1 MRVVFAPD
9 SLKGTATATDAARA
23 LAKGWGSVRPH
34 DEIVLAPMAD
44 GGDGTV
50 DAVAAALPEAELRHT
65 RVTGPA
71 SAADERDVDARW
83 LLLPP
88 VHDGSRTALIELA
101 ESSGLLLL
109 DKLAPLTAH
118 TLGFGQVIA
127 EALAAGADR
136 VLLALGGSCSTDG
149 GAGALRAL
157 GAQLVDAEGAAVP
170 LGNAGLHRLARVDLG
185 TAVAPPR
192 GGALVLSDV
201 DNPLLGTRGAVDV
214 FGPQKGLEASLA
226 PDAERALDLFATA
239 IDPTG
244 TLATTPGAGAAGGTG
259 FGMLAWGATITS
271 GSRAIAE
278 AIGLPGSIAGAQLV
292 VTGEGRFD
300 GQSAGGKAPVEVAR
314 LAVEARVPC
323 ALVAGTIDARPVGVS
338 ASRFAVAIA
347 LDELAGSTAA
357 AMADPLPWLR
367 AAGERLAAEHGR

>member
-1 MRVVFAPD
+1 MRVVVSPD
-9 SLKGTATATDAARA
+9 SLKGTVTSTEAARA
-23 LAKGWGSVRPH
+23 LAEGWRSIRPH

-44 GGDGTV
+44 GGEGTV
-50 DAVAAALPEAELRHT
+50 DAVAAALPGAELRRT

-71 SAADERDVDARW
+71 SSADERDVEARW

-88 VHDGSRTALIELA
+88 ELDGSRTALVELA
-101 ESSGLLLL
+101 ETSGLLLL
-109 DKLAPLTAH
+109 DDLAPLSAH
-118 TLGFGQVIA
+118 TLGFGQAIA
-127 EALAAGADR
+127 EALAEGADR

-157 GAQLVDAEGAAVP
+157 GAELLDASGAVIP
-170 LGNAGLHRLARVDLG
+170 LGNTGLHHLARLDLG
-185 TAVAPPR
+185 TALAPPP

-201 DNPLLGTRGAVDV
+201 DNPLLGSRGAVAV
-214 FGPQKGLEASLA
+214 FGPQKGIDASLA
-226 PDAERALDLFATA
+226 PSAERALNRFARA
-239 IDPTG
+239 IDPAR
-244 TLATTPGAGAAGGTG
+244 TLAATPGSGAAGGTG

-271 GSRAIAE
+271 GSRAVAE
-278 AIGLPGSIAGAQLV
+278 TIGLPGSIAGAQFV

-314 LAVEARVPC
+314 QAVEAGVPC
-323 ALVAGTIDARPVGVS
+323 ALVAGTIDASPVEVS

-347 LDELAGSTAA
+347 LDELAGSAA
-357 AMADPLPWLR
+357 ATMADPLTWLR